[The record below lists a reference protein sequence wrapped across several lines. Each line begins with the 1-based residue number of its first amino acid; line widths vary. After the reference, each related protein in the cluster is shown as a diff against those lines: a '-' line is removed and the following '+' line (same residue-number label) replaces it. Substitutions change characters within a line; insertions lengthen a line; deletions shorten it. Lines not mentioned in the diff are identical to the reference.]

1 MGNFTF
7 YNFIYKWIHK
17 AGIPSAYMELKNM
30 IDIKSNLD
38 RLEDSA
44 STFYKRGGNDGA
56 STALSSG
63 DALQTASDIRGAI
76 QDILNLRDSNAIL
89 ERNIKEMSASIID
102 LNAELNTL
110 KTGPV
115 DLGDAINAAI
125 KSYVESALVNNGQLD
140 ALEARIE
147 TVEQFKDDLDT
158 DSISGLEGF
167 VDDRIES
174 SEMDGNRED
183 ATRDTVR
190 DMIRDGDII
199 VTVDVS

>member
-1 MGNFTF
+1 
-7 YNFIYKWIHK
+7 
-17 AGIPSAYMELKNM
+17 M
-30 IDIKSNLD
+30 IDLKSNLD

-63 DALQTASDIRGAI
+63 DALQTASDIRGAV
-76 QDILNLRDSNAIL
+76 QDISNLRDYAERL
-89 ERNIKEMSASIID
+89 ERNIYKID
-102 LNAELNTL
+102 CELNTL

-147 TVEQFKDDLDT
+147 TVEGFKDDLGLDDIPGL
-158 DSISGLEGF
+158 DSYI
-167 VDDRIES
+167 DDRIEQAACDNDRDD
-174 SEMDGNRED
+174 E
-183 ATRDTVR
+183 TRDTVR

>member
-1 MGNFTF
+1 
-7 YNFIYKWIHK
+7 
-17 AGIPSAYMELKNM
+17 M
-30 IDIKSNLD
+30 IDLKSNLD

-76 QDILNLRDSNAIL
+76 QDISNLRDSNAIL
-89 ERNIKEMSASIID
+89 ERNIKEMSAEI
-102 LNAELNTL
+102 NTL
-110 KTGPV
+110 KTAPV

-125 KSYVESALVNNGQLD
+125 KSYVESAIVNNGQLD

-147 TVEQFKDDLDT
+147 TVEGFKDDLEPD
-158 DSISGLEGF
+158 DIPGLESYI
-167 VDDRIES
+167 DDRIEEAS
-174 SEMDGNRED
+174 CGNDRDDE
-183 ATRDTVR
+183 TRDTVR
-190 DMIRDGDII
+190 DMIRDGEII

>member
-1 MGNFTF
+1 
-7 YNFIYKWIHK
+7 
-17 AGIPSAYMELKNM
+17 M
-30 IDIKSNLD
+30 IDLKSNLD

-76 QDILNLRDSNAIL
+76 QDISNLRDSNAIL
-89 ERNIKEMSASIID
+89 ERNIKEMSAEI
-102 LNAELNTL
+102 NTL
-110 KTGPV
+110 KTAPV
-115 DLGDAINAAI
+115 DLGTVINDAINGRIKAALTD
-125 KSYVESALVNNGQLD
+125 SRQLD
-140 ALEARIE
+140 ALEARLE
-147 TVEQFKDDLDT
+147 AVEDFKEELDT
-158 DSISGLEGF
+158 DSISGLESF

-174 SEMDGNRED
+174 SEMDGNRDD

>member
-1 MGNFTF
+1 
-7 YNFIYKWIHK
+7 
-17 AGIPSAYMELKNM
+17 M

-38 RLEDSA
+38 RLEDTA
-44 STFYKRGGNDGA
+44 SILYNQVQNNGTH
-56 STALSSG
+56 LSVENSV
-63 DALQTASDIRGAI
+63 QTASDIRGAI
-76 QDILNLRDSNAIL
+76 QDISNLRDSNAIL
-89 ERNIKEMSASIID
+89 ERNIREMSAEI
-102 LNAELNTL
+102 NTL

-147 TVEQFKDDLDT
+147 TVEGFKDDLGLDDIPGL
-158 DSISGLEGF
+158 DSYI
-167 VDDRIES
+167 DDRIEQAACDNDRDD
-174 SEMDGNRED
+174 E
-183 ATRDTVR
+183 TRDTVR

>member
-1 MGNFTF
+1 
-7 YNFIYKWIHK
+7 
-17 AGIPSAYMELKNM
+17 M
-30 IDIKSNLD
+30 IDLKSNLD

-56 STALSSG
+56 STSLSSG

-76 QDILNLRDSNAIL
+76 QDISNLRDSNAIL
-89 ERNIKEMSASIID
+89 ERNIKEMSAEI
-102 LNAELNTL
+102 NTL
-110 KTGPV
+110 KTAPV
-115 DLGDAINAAI
+115 DLGTVINDAINGRIKAALTD
-125 KSYVESALVNNGQLD
+125 SRQLD
-140 ALEARIE
+140 ALEARLE
-147 TVEQFKDDLDT
+147 AVEDFKEELDT
-158 DSISGLEGF
+158 DSISGLESF

-174 SEMDGNRED
+174 SEMDGNRDD

>member
-1 MGNFTF
+1 
-7 YNFIYKWIHK
+7 
-17 AGIPSAYMELKNM
+17 M
-30 IDIKSNLD
+30 IDLKSNLD

-76 QDILNLRDSNAIL
+76 QDISNLRDSNAIL
-89 ERNIKEMSASIID
+89 ERNIKEMSAEI
-102 LNAELNTL
+102 NTL
-110 KTGPV
+110 KTAPV
-115 DLGDAINAAI
+115 DLGTVINDAINGRIKAALTD
-125 KSYVESALVNNGQLD
+125 SRQLD
-140 ALEARIE
+140 ALEARLE
-147 TVEQFKDDLDT
+147 AVEQFKDDLDT

>member
-1 MGNFTF
+1 
-7 YNFIYKWIHK
+7 
-17 AGIPSAYMELKNM
+17 M